1 MASRADMNEV
11 VTIEDLLIDEDVW
24 GFWDTREDDKGRPY
38 KGVCF
43 LVDNSRIFLVGA
55 DKGAE

>member
-1 MASRADMNEV
+1 MNEV

-24 GFWDTREDDKGRPY
+24 GFWDTREDGKGRRPY

-43 LVDNSRIFLVGA
+43 LVDSSRIFLVGA